1 MKPINRVLME
11 ETFDPEAHKY
21 EEEWV
26 VKINTGAEYTLGKD
40 QARLLQQAIVS
51 GSRGIIL
58 FKTFSISIPY
68 ISEFERLKRFLKEEY
83 QLPDRAREEPYQP
96 IPKDKWVEVSENLR
110 GKYPYLQ
117 KLRKKDKEGKRA

>member
-11 ETFDPEAHKY
+11 ETFDPEDHKY

-110 GKYPYLQ
+110 GKYPYLR